1 MKVRAMI
8 LVLAALCLSSG
19 VAFSQIL
26 YGNLVGNVTDPQQ
39 AAIVGAAVSIKN
51 DATGYSAA
59 AVTDDRGVYEIRNI
73 PPGVYEIKVTAPGF
87 ATFEAKEIT
96 LQANNI
102 ARVDA
107 RDEDWEH
114 QRSDHRRRGSSA
126 AADRQVRYPL
136 RYCVATVDAGC
147 GVRLSQFPVVARP
160 GSRRDALGVPER
172 LHRFAGPRLDDQ
184 RQRYGAQLEQHAHRR
199 RGQRLHVASAPR
211 VLHSADGVDRDA

>member
-8 LVLAALCLSSG
+8 LVLGVLCLSSG

-51 DATGYSAA
+51 DATGYSVS
-59 AVTDDRGVYEIRNI
+59 AVTDDRGAYEIRNI
-73 PPGVYEIKVTAPGF
+73 PPGVYEIKISAPGF

-107 RDEDWEH
+107 PMKIGNISEVVTVGAEVALLQTDK
-114 QRSDHRRRGSSA
+114 SDIH
-126 AADRQVRYPL
+126 ADIASQQL
-136 RYCVATVDAGC
+136 TAGC
-147 GVRLSQFPVVARP
+147 GGRLSQFPVVARP
-160 GSRRDALGVPER
+160 GSRRDAVGVPER
-172 LHRFAGPRLDDQ
+172 VHRFAGPRLDDE
-184 RQRYGAQLEQHAHRR
+184 RQRHGPQLE
-199 RGQRLHVASAPR
+199 
-211 VLHSADGVDRDA
+211 

>member
-8 LVLAALCLSSG
+8 LVLGALCLSSG

-107 RDEDWEH
+107 AMKIGNTSEVITVGAEIALLQTDK
-114 QRSDHRRRGSSA
+114 SDIHS
-126 AADRQVRYPL
+126 DI
-136 RYCVATVDAGC
+136 
-147 GVRLSQFPVVARP
+147 
-160 GSRRDALGVPER
+160 
-172 LHRFAGPRLDDQ
+172 
-184 RQRYGAQLEQHAHRR
+184 
-199 RGQRLHVASAPR
+199 AP
-211 VLHSADGVDRDA
+211 HN